1 MVFSKGKPKFCIIK
15 MKTGIKNR
23 VKGILSSLLRQGLH
37 TPRPE
42 APEAPEAEA
51 GFATEALFFKKN
63 KKEDFFKIYWD
74 TIRNFIKAQ
83 PINKQKHIKITK
95 QHQQSANKLLLILNQ
110 HDG

>member
-23 VKGILSSLLRQGLH
+23 VKGILSSLLRQVLH
-37 TPRPE
+37 KPR
-42 APEAPEAEA
+42 PEAEA

-63 KKEDFFKIYWD
+63 KKEDFFKIYWWLRP

>member
-23 VKGILSSLLRQGLH
+23 VKGILSSLFRQVLH
-37 TPRPE
+37 KPR
-42 APEAPEAEA
+42 PEAEA

>member
-1 MVFSKGKPKFCIIK
+1 MVFSKGRAEPPKFCIIK

-37 TPRPE
+37 TPR
-42 APEAPEAEA
+42 PEAEA

>member
-1 MVFSKGKPKFCIIK
+1 MFFSKGKPKFCIIK

-42 APEAPEAEA
+42 AEA

-63 KKEDFFKIYWD
+63 KKEDFKILFLESKKEEIDPGIFPKRLYLCA
-74 TIRNFIKAQ
+74 IKR
-83 PINKQKHIKITK
+83 
-95 QHQQSANKLLLILNQ
+95 
-110 HDG
+110 

>member
-42 APEAPEAEA
+42 AEA

-63 KKEDFFKIYWD
+63 KKEDFFKIYWWLRPN
-74 TIRNFIKAQ
+74 IRNFIKAQ
-83 PINKQKHIKITK
+83 TINKQKHIKITK